1 MIQLSQD
8 YTLVVVHK
16 MRDTYSKGWIGDDHG
31 NLLQG
36 CMPRIRYARKI
47 AIERGLVKRNGI
59 TLTKLGKAMMKLTE

>member
-8 YTLVVVHK
+8 YTLIFVHG
-16 MRDTYSKGWIGDDHG
+16 DPPDSKGWIGDEHG

-36 CMPRIRYARKI
+36 CLPRIRYARKI
-47 AIERGLVKRNGI
+47 AIERGLVEQNGI